1 MLKNK
6 NFALGTAALLLSTTG
21 FTACSSEDTFTGSS
35 FTGEAVKTQFAI
47 NIPVAKSSV
56 NGRLSQEV
64 VQGQEPAPTFRG
76 MSKIKLIPFS
86 GTPSEGTAL
95 PSSGAIVLGDI
106 DATSGLTNGTKFY
119 ESTAVPV
126 NTSHFLFYGEATPS
140 GDKTPKTNGAI
151 VAPTEFENG
160 DLAHINGGT
169 LAGLN
174 FNLQGIHDKN
184 DAIETYLS
192 TILTN
197 IATSLAENA
206 GDNADLKLAAENM
219 KKFKVGS
226 SAAILAEVQSIY
238 DMVKSGVPSANTTIA
253 AEIAKYFN
261 TATGTLTYKT
271 SGVTDPVY
279 VEDADDYPNCFGIPA
294 NAAAVSSSDG
304 KAFTYVHTDATD
316 FATYVYPASLY
327 YFISSAAKTSTTPQS
342 TSTTIDDWSTYLN
355 SYTADPVSAS
365 TQAIALQKSIRYA
378 VAQLV
383 YNVKFG
389 ADEMPDA
396 QNINREVGN
405 NFELTG
411 ITIGGQKGV
420 DYKFEQRA
428 SETAKTIYDPVT
440 PQAIT
445 TTSNS
450 INFYTLALQSAGS
463 GDGSTMEK
471 VNFALEFVNNGD
483 AFYGQDGL
491 VPTGGTFYLAGTLTA
506 KTGSDNGDGYVF
518 KQAYKTTANITINS
532 LKTATYTIPDLRQTQ
547 LTLGLSVDLSWSN
560 GLVDNV
566 QIN

>member
-6 NFALGTAALLLSTTG
+6 NFALGTAALLLSTAG
-21 FTACSSEDTFTGSS
+21 FTACSSDDTFTGSS
-35 FTGEAVKTQFAI
+35 LSGEAVKTQFAI

-86 GTPSEGTAL
+86 GTPAEGSAL
-95 PSSGAIVLGDI
+95 PSSGAIVLKDI
-106 DATSGLTNGTKFY
+106 SNSELTTGTKFY
-119 ESTAVPV
+119 DNTAVPV
-126 NTSHFLFYGEATPS
+126 GTSHFLFYGEATPS
-140 GDKTPKTNGAI
+140 GDQSAKTNGAI

-160 DLAHINGGT
+160 DLAHIAGGT

-174 FNLQGIHDKN
+174 FNLQGIHTQDN
-184 DAIETYLS
+184 NIEGYLS
-192 TILTN
+192 AVLTK

-206 GDNADLKLAAENM
+206 GDNADLKLAAANM

-226 SAAILAEVQSIY
+226 SAAILAEVQNIY
-238 DMVKSGVPSANTTIA
+238 NMVKVGGTSANTTIA
-253 AEIAKYFN
+253 GVITNYFN
-261 TATGTLTYKT
+261 ADGQGKLTYKT

-279 VEDADDYPNCFGIPA
+279 VTNADSYPNCYGIPA

-304 KAFTYVHTDATD
+304 KAFAYVHSDATD
-316 FATYVYPASLY
+316 FSTYVYPASLY
-327 YFISSAAKTSTTPQS
+327 YFVNSAAKTDDEPQPWNGS
-342 TSTTIDDWSTYLN
+342 RVDDWAGYVGG
-355 SYTADPVSAS
+355 YAGTAVTAS
-365 TQAIALQKSIRYA
+365 TQAIALENSIRYA

-396 QNINREVGN
+396 QSINREVGE

-420 DYKFEQRA
+420 DYKFEQKSGEA
-428 SETAKTIYDPVT
+428 AKTIYDPVT
-440 PQAIT
+440 PKTIT
-445 TTSNS
+445 TTPST
-450 INFYTLALQSAGS
+450 NFYTLALQSAGS
-463 GDGSTMEK
+463 TSGTES

-491 VPTGGTFYLAGTLTA
+491 VPTGGTFYLAGTLNA
-506 KTGSDNGDGYVF
+506 DNGTANGYVF

-547 LTLGLSVDLSWSN
+547 LNLGLSVNLTWEA
-560 GLVDNV
+560 GLTQNVD
-566 QIN
+566 IN

>member
-6 NFALGTAALLLSTTG
+6 NFALGTAALLLSTAG

-35 FTGEAVKTQFAI
+35 LSGEAVKTQFAI

-64 VQGQEPAPTFRG
+64 VQGQSTPTFRG

-86 GTPSEGTAL
+86 GTPAEGSAL
-95 PSSGAIVLGDI
+95 PSSGAIILKDI
-106 DATSGLTNGTKFY
+106 TNSELTTGTKFY
-119 ESTAVPV
+119 ENTAVPV
-126 NTSHFLFYGEATPS
+126 GTSHFLFYGEATPS
-140 GDKTPKTNGAI
+140 GDQSAKTNGAI

-160 DLAHINGGT
+160 DLAHITGGT

-174 FNLQGIHDKN
+174 FNLQGIHTQDN
-184 DAIETYLS
+184 NIEGYLS
-192 TILTN
+192 AVLTN

-271 SGVTDPVY
+271 SGVTDLVY
-279 VEDADDYPNCFGIPA
+279 VEDADNYPNCFGIPA

-327 YFISSAAKTSTTPQS
+327 YFVNSAAKTDDALKTWNGSSVNDWASYVQGYGGTTV
-342 TSTTIDDWSTYLN
+342 T
-355 SYTADPVSAS
+355 AS
-365 TQAIALQKSIRYA
+365 TQAIALESSIRYA

-396 QNINREVGN
+396 QSINREVGD
-405 NFELTG
+405 NFKLTG

-420 DYKFEQRA
+420 DYKFEQKSGEA
-428 SETAKTIYDPVT
+428 AKTIYDPVT
-440 PQAIT
+440 PKAIT
-445 TTSNS
+445 TTPST
-450 INFYTLALQSAGS
+450 NFYTLALQSAGS
-463 GDGSTMEK
+463 TSGTES

-491 VPTGGTFYLAGTLTA
+491 VPTGGTFYLAGTLNA
-506 KTGSDNGDGYVF
+506 DNGTANGYVF

-547 LTLGLSVDLSWSN
+547 LNLGLSVNLTWEE
-560 GLVDNV
+560 GLTQDVN
-566 QIN
+566 IN

>member
-6 NFALGTAALLLSTTG
+6 NFALGTAALLLSTAG
-21 FTACSSEDTFTGSS
+21 FTACSSDDTFTGSS
-35 FTGEAVKTQFAI
+35 LSGEAVKTQFAI

-64 VQGQEPAPTFRG
+64 VQGQSTPGFRG

-95 PSSGAIVLGDI
+95 PSSGAIVLDDI

-119 ESTAVPV
+119 KGTAVPV
-126 NTSHFLFYGEATPS
+126 GTSHFLFYGEATPS
-140 GDKTPKTNGAI
+140 GDQTAKTNGAI

-160 DLAHINGGT
+160 DLAHIAGDT

-174 FNLQGIHDKN
+174 FDLQGINTKN

-192 TILTN
+192 GVLTN
-197 IATSLAENA
+197 IAKSLAANA
-206 GDNADLKLAAENM
+206 GQSAELQLASKNM
-219 KKFKVGS
+219 KNFKVGS
-226 SAAILAEVQSIY
+226 SAAILAEVQNIY
-238 DMVKSGVPSANTTIA
+238 NMVKDGGTSANTTIA
-253 AEIAKYFN
+253 TEIGKYFD
-261 TATGTLTYKT
+261 TTTGTLTYKT
-271 SGVTDPVY
+271 SGVTDLVY
-279 VEDADDYPNCFGIPA
+279 VEHANEYPNYFGIPA
-294 NAAAVSSSDG
+294 NAAAVNSTDG
-304 KAFTYVHTDATD
+304 QTFTYVHADATD
-316 FATYVYPASLY
+316 FSTYVYPASLY
-327 YFISSAAKTSTTPQS
+327 YFVNSTARTSDDPQTGDGANVESWSKYLSDNNYNGNIVTAS
-342 TSTTIDDWSTYLN
+342 TS
-355 SYTADPVSAS
+355 
-365 TQAIALQKSIRYA
+365 AIALENSIRYA

-389 ADEMPDA
+389 DDEMLDA
-396 QNINREVGN
+396 QNIKREVGS

-440 PQAIT
+440 PTVIT
-445 TTSNS
+445 KTTDNT
-450 INFYTLALQSAGS
+450 NFYTLALQSAGS
-463 GDGSTMEK
+463 TSGTES

-491 VPTGGTFYLAGTLTA
+491 VPTGGTFYLAGTLKA
-506 KTGSDNGDGYVF
+506 ATGDANGGYVF

-532 LKTATYTIPDLRQTQ
+532 LKNATYTIPDLRQTQ
-547 LTLGLSVDLSWSN
+547 LMLGLSVNLTWEA
-560 GLVDNV
+560 GIV
-566 QIN
+566 QDVPIN

>member
-6 NFALGTAALLLSTTG
+6 NFALGTAALLLSTAG

-64 VQGQEPAPTFRG
+64 VQGQSTPEFRG

-119 ESTAVPV
+119 GSTAVPV

-140 GDKTPKTNGAI
+140 GDQTAKTNGAI
-151 VAPTEFENG
+151 VAQPEFENG
-160 DLAHINGGT
+160 DLAHIAGGT

-174 FNLQGIHDKN
+174 FDLQGINTKN

-192 TILTN
+192 GVLTN
-197 IATSLAENA
+197 IATSLAE
-206 GDNADLKLAAENM
+206 KAAESAELQLASKNM
-219 KKFKVGS
+219 KNFTVGS
-226 SAAILAEVQSIY
+226 SAAILAEVQNIY
-238 DMVKSGVPSANTTIA
+238 DMVKVGGTSPNTDIANVITD
-253 AEIAKYFN
+253 YFN
-261 TATGTLTYKT
+261 ADGQGKLTYKT
-271 SGVTDPVY
+271 
-279 VEDADDYPNCFGIPA
+279 DAAGYQVNANSYPNYLGIPA
-294 NAAAVSSSDG
+294 NAAAVSSADG
-304 KAFTYVHTDATD
+304 KTFTYVHTDATD

-327 YFISSAAKTSTTPQS
+327 YFVSSAAMTSTTPQS

-355 SYTADPVSAS
+355 SYTTDPVSAS
-365 TQAIALQKSIRYA
+365 TQAIALKNSIRYA

-396 QNINREVGN
+396 QNINREVGS

-411 ITIGGQKGV
+411 ITIGSQKGV
-420 DYKFEQRA
+420 DYKFEQKSGEA
-428 SETAKTIYDPVT
+428 AKTIYDPVT
-440 PQAIT
+440 PTVIT
-445 TTSNS
+445 RTTDNT
-450 INFYTLALQSAGS
+450 NFYTLALQSAGS
-463 GDGSTMEK
+463 TSGTES

-491 VPTGGTFYLAGTLTA
+491 VPTGGTFYLAGTLNA
-506 KTGSDNGDGYVF
+506 DNGTANGYVF

-547 LTLGLSVDLSWSN
+547 LNLGLSVNLTWEE
-560 GLVDNV
+560 GLTQDVN
-566 QIN
+566 IN

>member
-6 NFALGTAALLLSTTG
+6 NFALGTAALLLSTAG

-35 FTGEAVKTQFAI
+35 LSGEAVKTQFAI

-64 VQGQEPAPTFRG
+64 VQGQSTPTFRG

-86 GTPSEGTAL
+86 GTPAEGTPL
-95 PSSGAIVLGDI
+95 PSSGAIVLKDI
-106 DATSGLTNGTKFY
+106 SNSELTTGTKFY
-119 ESTAVPV
+119 DNTAVPV
-126 NTSHFLFYGEATPS
+126 GTSHFLFYGEATPS
-140 GDKTPKTNGAI
+140 GDQSAKTNGAI

-160 DLAHINGGT
+160 DLAHIAGGT

-174 FNLQGIHDKN
+174 FNLQGIHTQDN
-184 DAIETYLS
+184 NIEGYLS
-192 TILTN
+192 AVLTK

-206 GDNADLKLAAENM
+206 GDNADLKLAAANM

-226 SAAILAEVQSIY
+226 SAAILAEVQNIY
-238 DMVKSGVPSANTTIA
+238 NMVKVGGTSENTTIA
-253 AEIAKYFN
+253 GVITNYFN
-261 TATGTLTYKT
+261 ADGQGKLTYKT

-279 VEDADDYPNCFGIPA
+279 VTNADNYPNCYGIPA

-304 KAFTYVHTDATD
+304 KAFAYVHSDATD
-316 FATYVYPASLY
+316 FSTYVYPASLY
-327 YFISSAAKTSTTPQS
+327 YFVNSAAKTDDALKTWNGSS
-342 TSTTIDDWSTYLN
+342 VNDWS
-355 SYTADPVSAS
+355 SYVQGYGGTTVTAS
-365 TQAIALQKSIRYA
+365 TQAIALESSIRYA

-396 QNINREVGN
+396 QSINREVGD
-405 NFELTG
+405 NFKLTG

-420 DYKFEQRA
+420 DYKFEQKSGEA
-428 SETAKTIYDPVT
+428 AKTIYDPVT
-440 PQAIT
+440 PTVIT
-445 TTSNS
+445 RTTDNT
-450 INFYTLALQSAGS
+450 NFYTLALQSAGS
-463 GDGSTMEK
+463 TSGTES

-491 VPTGGTFYLAGTLTA
+491 VPTGGTFYLAGTLNA
-506 KTGSDNGDGYVF
+506 DNGTADGYVF

-547 LTLGLSVDLSWSN
+547 LNLGLSVNLTWEE
-560 GLVDNV
+560 GLTQDVD
-566 QIN
+566 IN

>member
-6 NFALGTAALLLSTTG
+6 NFALGTAALLLSTAG
-21 FTACSSEDTFTGSS
+21 FTACSSDDTFTGSS
-35 FTGEAVKTQFAI
+35 LSGEAVKTQFAI

-64 VQGQEPAPTFRG
+64 VQGQSTPEFRG

-119 ESTAVPV
+119 GSTAVPV

-140 GDKTPKTNGAI
+140 GDQTAKTNGAI
-151 VAPTEFENG
+151 VAQPEFENG
-160 DLAHINGGT
+160 DLAHIAGGT

-174 FNLQGIHDKN
+174 FDLQGINTKN

-192 TILTN
+192 GVLTN
-197 IATSLAENA
+197 IATSLAE
-206 GDNADLKLAAENM
+206 KAAESAELQLASKNM
-219 KKFKVGS
+219 KNFTVGS
-226 SAAILAEVQSIY
+226 SAAILAEVQNIY
-238 DMVKSGVPSANTTIA
+238 DMVKVGGTSPNTDIANVITD
-253 AEIAKYFN
+253 YFN
-261 TATGTLTYKT
+261 ADGQGKLTYKT
-271 SGVTDPVY
+271 
-279 VEDADDYPNCFGIPA
+279 DAAGYQVNANSYPNYLGIPA
-294 NAAAVSSSDG
+294 NAAAVSSADG
-304 KAFTYVHTDATD
+304 KTFTYVHTDATD

-327 YFISSAAKTSTTPQS
+327 YFVSSAAMTSTTPQS

-355 SYTADPVSAS
+355 SYTTDPVSAS
-365 TQAIALQKSIRYA
+365 TQAIALKNSIRYA

-396 QNINREVGN
+396 QNINREVGS

-450 INFYTLALQSAGS
+450 TNFYTLALQSAGS

-471 VNFALEFVNNGD
+471 VNFALEFVNKGD
-483 AFYGQDGL
+483 AFYGVDGL

-506 KTGSDNGDGYVF
+506 KTGSENGDGYVF

>member
-6 NFALGTAALLLSTTG
+6 NFALGTAALLLSTAG
-21 FTACSSEDTFTGSS
+21 FTACSSEDTFSGSS

-95 PSSGAIVLGDI
+95 PSSGAIVLKDI
-106 DATSGLTNGTKFY
+106 SNSELTTGTKFY

-126 NTSHFLFYGEATPS
+126 GTSHFLFYGEATPS
-140 GDKTPKTNGAI
+140 GDQTAKTNGAI

-160 DLAHINGGT
+160 DLAHITGGT

-174 FNLQGIHDKN
+174 FDLQGIHTQDN
-184 DAIETYLS
+184 AIEGYLS
-192 TILTN
+192 IVLTN

-206 GDNADLKLAAENM
+206 GDVAELKLAAANM
-219 KKFKVGS
+219 KKFTVGS
-226 SAAILAEVQSIY
+226 SAAILAEVQNIY
-238 DMVKSGVPSANTTIA
+238 DMVKVGGTSPNTTIA
-253 AEIAKYFN
+253 DVITGYFN
-261 TATGTLTYKT
+261 ADGQGKLTYKT
-271 SGVTDPVY
+271 
-279 VEDADDYPNCFGIPA
+279 DAADYKENANDYPNCFGIPA

-304 KAFTYVHTDATD
+304 KAFAYVHSDATD
-316 FATYVYPASLY
+316 FSTYVYPASLY
-327 YFISSAAKTSTTPQS
+327 YFVNSAAKTDDELQTWTGSS
-342 TSTTIDDWSTYLN
+342 VNDWAAYVGGYAGTIVT
-355 SYTADPVSAS
+355 AS
-365 TQAIALQKSIRYA
+365 TQAIALEKSIRYA

-389 ADEMPDA
+389 ADEMLDA
-396 QNINREVGN
+396 QSIKREVGN

-420 DYKFEQRA
+420 DYKFEQRTGA
-428 SETAKTIYDPVT
+428 SEVAKTIYDPVT

-450 INFYTLALQSAGS
+450 TNFYTLALQSAGS
-463 GDGSTMEK
+463 TSGTES

-491 VPTGGTFYLAGTLTA
+491 VPKGGTFYLAGTLNA
-506 KTGSDNGDGYVF
+506 DNGTANGYVF

-547 LTLGLSVDLSWSN
+547 LNLGLSVNLKWEE
-560 GLVDNV
+560 GLTQDVA
-566 QIN
+566 IN